1 MMKISQFSRSM
12 QFDFSPVRENPK
24 WAHFRWKIIWHLPVT
39 SCFSFN
45 LQFTFS
51 FIENPFRQCP
61 SSADFHFFLALAAC
75 EMVINARRGIYGL
88 RQTGGGGRW
97 VAQWPL
103 SLKLCWL
110 HSRWLHQ
117 QHCSYAPCNH
127 EIISA
132 ANLAHFM
139 SQQQQTPPTAK
150 AKTTQ

>member
-1 MMKISQFSRSM
+1 MSSFPLENHLTFAGDFLLFIQF
-12 QFDFSPVRENPK
+12 
-24 WAHFRWKIIWHLPVT
+24 AIHI
-39 SCFSFN
+39 
-45 LQFTFS
+45 
-51 FIENPFRQCP
+51 FIHRKSVQAVPILI
-61 SSADFHFFLALAAC
+61 FFLALAAC